1 MSEKRY
7 NLINNALGWLAF
19 AIALFVY
26 FSTLEPTTPLW
37 DCGEFIAAS
46 YKLQVVH
53 PPGAPMFLMINRVFS
68 MLAPSQEW
76 VAVFTNGQSAL
87 SSALAILFLFWTT
100 SALARKIKLKN
111 KTIEE
116 SSAGDVI
123 AIMGSALVGATA
135 FTFSDTFWFSAV
147 ESEVYALSS
156 LIMAAVF
163 WLMLKWERRADQPGN
178 IKWILLISFLMGL
191 SIGVHLLS
199 LLVIPPLAF
208 IYYFKKYNQ
217 VTNKGLLI
225 TGVIGLGILAFM
237 LQIVVKTLP
246 YLGSKVELLFVNSFG
261 LPFWSGI
268 LFTAAL
274 VLALLAY
281 GIYYTY
287 KHQRVVINI
296 VLTAIT
302 FILIGF
308 STYSMVVIRSLADP
322 SIDMNNPET
331 VFNLIS
337 YLNREQYGDRPLLYG
352 PDFTAEVVE
361 YEEGEM
367 EYRKGKERYIATGKE
382 QIPKYDPDHKTLFPR
397 LGSSF
402 RSDRKK
408 AYRQWTGLE
417 KGQKP
422 TFADNIGF
430 FFNYQLGHMYWRYF
444 AWNFIG
450 RQNDEQ
456 GHGELIKGNWISGI
470 DFMDETFANVGPQEN
485 LPYFLKNN
493 KARNTLYFL
502 PFIFGLIGLFYHFKA
517 NRKDAFTVL
526 VFFLMTGIILIIYL
540 NQPPVEPRERDYTF
554 VGSFYSFAIWIGLA
568 VLPIIDYLSKLMNY
582 KVAAAIA
589 TVASLVLVP
598 SLMAK
603 EEWNDH
609 DRSGRYTSRD
619 YAMNYLES
627 CDKNAV
633 LFTNGDNDTYPLW
646 YVQEVEGFRD
656 DVRVIN
662 LQLLMTDWY
671 IEQLRRKAND
681 SEPLPFDH
689 FSQEKLVQGTRDY
702 VAFRQEGVPGINENR
717 HYNINKIL
725 EFIASNKQE
734 TQLQT
739 QGGERLNF
747 YPTKKLKI
755 PVNKQKV
762 LESGLVSEKNADK
775 ILDNIKFKLK
785 KGNLMKSD
793 LVLMDLI
800 ASAEWTRPIYFSQTA
815 GSSNYLH
822 LDDYMQQ
829 EGLTYKLV
837 PIDHSDNPDRQPGGV
852 NPTKMYNTV
861 MNKFQWGRLNKEK
874 LHVGSVTRRHCKNYR
889 RLFVRLANNLIRN
902 NQNEKAVKAL
912 DKCLEVI
919 PEHNAPY
926 QVTMVRVMNA
936 YYKAGAPEKGKE
948 LAERLK
954 VVLKGN
960 LDYFLD
966 MNKGQQQSVKRR
978 IQASLYGLNQIQQK
992 AKNNGQE
999 TFGKE
1004 VEEILNNLQSQYR
1017 GGNRRRIR

>member
-1 MSEKRY
+1 
-7 NLINNALGWLAF
+7 
-19 AIALFVY
+19 
-26 FSTLEPTTPLW
+26 
-37 DCGEFIAAS
+37 
-46 YKLQVVH
+46 
-53 PPGAPMFLMINRVFS
+53 
-68 MLAPSQEW
+68 
-76 VAVFTNGQSAL
+76 
-87 SSALAILFLFWTT
+87 
-100 SALARKIKLKN
+100 
-111 KTIEE
+111 
-116 SSAGDVI
+116 
-123 AIMGSALVGATA
+123 
-135 FTFSDTFWFSAV
+135 
-147 ESEVYALSS
+147 
-156 LIMAAVF
+156 
-163 WLMLKWERRADQPGN
+163 
-178 IKWILLISFLMGL
+178 
-191 SIGVHLLS
+191 
-199 LLVIPPLAF
+199 
-208 IYYFKKYNQ
+208 
-217 VTNKGLLI
+217 
-225 TGVIGLGILAFM
+225 
-237 LQIVVKTLP
+237 
-246 YLGSKVELLFVNSFG
+246 
-261 LPFWSGI
+261 
-268 LFTAAL
+268 
-274 VLALLAY
+274 
-281 GIYYTY
+281 
-287 KHQRVVINI
+287 
-296 VLTAIT
+296 
-302 FILIGF
+302 
-308 STYSMVVIRSLADP
+308 
-322 SIDMNNPET
+322 
-331 VFNLIS
+331 
-337 YLNREQYGDRPLLYG
+337 
-352 PDFTAEVVE
+352 
-361 YEEGEM
+361 
-367 EYRKGKERYIATGKE
+367 
-382 QIPKYDPDHKTLFPR
+382 
-397 LGSSF
+397 
-402 RSDRKK
+402 
-408 AYRQWTGLE
+408 
-417 KGQKP
+417 
-422 TFADNIGF
+422 
-430 FFNYQLGHMYWRYF
+430 
-444 AWNFIG
+444 
-450 RQNDEQ
+450 
-456 GHGELIKGNWISGI
+456 
-470 DFMDETFANVGPQEN
+470 MDETFANVGPQEN

-554 VGSFYSFAIWIGLA
+554 VGSFYTFAIWIGLA

-582 KVAAAIA
+582 KVAGAIA

-689 FSQEKLVQGTRDY
+689 FPQEKLVQGTRNY
-702 VAFRQEGVPGINENR
+702 VPFRQEGVPGINENR
-717 HYNINKIL
+717 HYNINNIL

-739 QGGERLNF
+739 RGGERLNF
-747 YPTKKLKI
+747 YPTKKLII

-762 LESGLVSEKNADK
+762 LESGLVSDRNADE

-837 PIDHSDNPDRQPGGV
+837 PIDHSDNPDRQPGGL
-852 NPTKMYNTV
+852 NPMKMYNTV

-889 RLFVRLANNLIRN
+889 RLFVRLANGLIRN
-902 NQNEKAVKAL
+902 NENEKAIKAL
-912 DKCLEVI
+912 DKCLAVI

-926 QVTMVRVMNA
+926 KVTMVRVMNA
-936 YYKAGAPEKGKE
+936 YYQAGAPEKGKE

-966 MNKGQQQSVKRR
+966 MNKGQQQSVRRR
-978 IQASLYGLNQIQQK
+978 IQASFYGLNQIQQK
-992 AKNNGQE
+992 AKNNGQKA
-999 TFGKE
+999 FGKE

-1017 GGNRRRIR
+1017 GGNRRRMR